1 MPRRTSTKIFVP
13 SATAI
18 PRSPGVVA
26 TCHKRYGDSVQAED
40 ALFDIRFADTD
51 AEVLAPVSGT
61 LMAIHV
67 ATGDTVSV
75 GWPLADIAT
84 DEDLEEAQPTGALSR
99 TVDDRAPFV
108 LGLALS
114 APALIWPI
122 FWLVVVLLGS
132 LLSAGSEQMRA
143 RPSSGAIDLVLVPLR
158 VLAGAARWLGT
169 WLTDFERRRRG
180 VVRVLLC
187 LAIVA
192 VGTALVSGGL
202 WLSGHG
208 SDGLVAA
215 LRLAGFEHLPR
226 IFVFLVCASFL
237 SRALSATSRKL
248 RLTHAL
254 GTLPAGAVAL
264 AMLVL
269 LAWTGLCAAVL
280 PHQTWWPASS
290 LRAVGQSLPGG
301 LDVTVG
307 EWRRSLAEEE
317 AVAVVDCVTEKGH
330 GGWLPAHASLGGDGG
345 VIVAVSSHK
354 ARRANDRSLAVLM
367 LALQNQL
374 APSASFVVIHTGH
387 PNAKLSYQ
395 PVATDVPISDPKVL
409 ASRIAPSA
417 GVSRHLKA
425 LNAMPADDVAV
436 ALDCSAVA
444 F

>member
-1 MPRRTSTKIFVP
+1 MSRQTSTKIFVP

-18 PRSPGVVA
+18 PRSPGVVG
-26 TCHKRYGDSVQAED
+26 TCHKRYGDLVEAED

-84 DEDLEEAQPTGALSR
+84 DEDLEDAKPTGALSR
-99 TVDDRAPFV
+99 ALGDRAPLA

-122 FWLVVVLLGS
+122 FWLVVVLVAS
-132 LLSAGSEQMRA
+132 FLLAGSEQLRP
-143 RPSSGAIDLVLVPLR
+143 RPSAGAIDFVLVPLQ
-158 VLAGAARWLGT
+158 VLVGATRWLGS
-169 WLTDFERRRRG
+169 WITDFERRRRG

-187 LAIVA
+187 LSVA
-192 VGTALVSGGL
+192 AFGTALVSGAL

-208 SDGLVAA
+208 SDGLLAA

-226 IFVFLVCASFL
+226 IFVFLVCASFI
-237 SRALSATSRKL
+237 SRGLSATSRKA

-254 GTLPAGAVAL
+254 GALPAGAVAL
-264 AMLVL
+264 ALL
-269 LAWTGLCAAVL
+269 LSLAWTGLCAAVL

-290 LRAVGQSLPGG
+290 MRAVAQSLPGG
-301 LDVTVG
+301 LDATVG
-307 EWRRSLAEEE
+307 EWRRSLAEDE
-317 AVAVVDCVTEKGH
+317 AVAVVDCVTEKGR
-330 GGWLPAHASLGGDGG
+330 GGWLPAHASLGEDGAI
-345 VIVAVSSHK
+345 VVAVTSHK
-354 ARRANDRSLAVLM
+354 ARHANDRSLAVLM

-374 APSASFVVIHTGH
+374 APSVSSVVIHARH
-387 PNAKLSYQ
+387 PNARLSYQ
-395 PVATDVPISDPKVL
+395 PITTDVPISDPKVL
-409 ASRIAPSA
+409 AARIAPSA
-417 GVSRHLKA
+417 GVTKHLKA
-425 LNAMPADDVAV
+425 LNAMPKNDVAV